1 MVLYKTSLTV
11 VRVYSKLEITTNYFC
26 VRDWSAFSS
35 EWLATRNGARLAR
48 NPEKPARPP
57 IKKIL
62 KKINLGKI
70 SA

>member
-48 NPEKPARPP
+48 KREKPARTP
-57 IKKIL
+57 
-62 KKINLGKI
+62 
-70 SA
+70 A